1 MKIKAVVHFYS
12 EKIEKKSFCFIPDV
26 VAGVEIDPVVVVFDV
41 SSQEHSVDSAKFIS
55 S

>member
-1 MKIKAVVHFYS
+1 MKTKAVHFYS
-12 EKIEKKSFCFIPDV
+12 EKIEKKFCFIPDV
-26 VAGVEIDPVVVVFDV
+26 VAGVEKDPVVVVFDV